1 MPLPTRA
8 PAMFDRRLF
17 IRGMVGG
24 AAALG
29 LAACAGTANSGP
41 ALADDAALPTDF
53 PTDTALKIAATQGS
67 LTLALELSGLR
78 NELKFEVPEWPN
90 IGAGPD
96 VINAFRAKSL
106 DVGSNA
112 GLPPIQAE
120 FQGLDARIVAVQLT
134 RTPTYAFATKPG
146 SDIETV
152 ADFKGKQLAFSQGQA
167 QGAVLL
173 RALEEAGIDQSD
185 VTLTNLTSNQFLTA
199 LQSGQVDVA
208 VLSNAQVPKYLEQ
221 YGSDGAKVITTDVV
235 DLLSILWA
243 PLEVLENG
251 DKAAALASYIPIW
264 AKANIWTWENPEIW
278 AQKFYVE
285 TQNLTLSDANA
296 VIDLSNRPVYPPSW
310 DEAIEWQ
317 QKNIEL
323 LSAGG
328 FVDSFDAAKLFDRR
342 FEHILADA
350 IPADYRS

>member
-1 MPLPTRA
+1 MPLHTHSSA
-8 PAMFDRRLF
+8 TLDRRLF
-17 IRGMVGG
+17 IRGLIGG

-29 LAACAGTANSGP
+29 LAGCTGTARP
-41 ALADDAALPTDF
+41 ATFLTSESTIPTEF
-53 PTDTALKIAATQGS
+53 APDTALKISSPLGS
-67 LTLALELSGLR
+67 VALALGLSSLK
-78 NELKFEVPEWPN
+78 NELRFQVPEWPN
-90 IGAGPD
+90 ITAGPD
-96 VINAFRAKSL
+96 VINAFRSKSL
-106 DVGSNA
+106 DVATNA

-120 FQGLDARIVAVQLT
+120 YQGLDAKIVAVQLT
-134 RTPTYAFATKPG
+134 RTPNYAFATKPG

-152 ADFKGKQLAFSQGQA
+152 KDFAGKTLAFSQGQA

-173 RALEEAGIDQSD
+173 RALEEAGIAQSD

-208 VLSNAQVPKYLEQ
+208 VLGNSQVPKYLEQ
-221 YGSDGAKVITTDVV
+221 YRADGARVITTDVV

-243 PLEVLENG
+243 PTTVLEDG

-264 AKANIWTWENPEIW
+264 ARANIWIWENPEIW

-285 TQNLTLSDANA
+285 TQNLGPADARA
-296 VIDLSNRPVYPPSW
+296 VIALANRPIYPPTW

-323 LSAGG
+323 LSAAG
-328 FVDSFDAAKLFDRR
+328 FVDSFDAETLFDRR
-342 FEHILADA
+342 FENILADA
-350 IPADYRS
+350 IDTEYRS